1 MPLLTR
7 WFIKLSLVYL
17 VAGLLVG
24 LLLAARSVWS
34 MSAAVGALAPIYFH
48 LFMLGWVGQLIFGV
62 VYWMFP
68 KVSTEK
74 PHGSEGLW
82 WATFWLLNV
91 GLLLRIVSE
100 PAQVLG
106 SEPVWG
112 WLLALS
118 ALLQWLAGLVF
129 VANTWSRVKER

>member
-1 MPLLTR
+1 
-7 WFIKLSLVYL
+7 
-17 VAGLLVG
+17 
-24 LLLAARSVWS
+24 
-34 MSAAVGALAPIYFH
+34 MSNG
-48 LFMLGWVGQLIFGV
+48 
-62 VYWMFP
+62 MFP
-68 KVSTEK
+68 KTSKEK